1 MNTKSPT
8 ISVIMPAYN
17 AEATIK
23 ESIDSILSQTYRD
36 FELIVINDGSR
47 DDTERIIKS
56 YKDSRIKLLNNGI
69 NRGLIYSLNRG
80 INSATGD
87 LLARMDADDI
97 SLPQRFEKQVACF
110 LHNPHLIACGTKI
123 EYFGNTK
130 LPSGKY
136 ITKVSDKDNKELL
149 LFTACFAHPTVMLR
163 RDILIQYNLSY
174 DEKFKNCEDYKFW
187 IDLMEYGEFYN
198 IPEILLM
205 YRQSDTQITHAG
217 NSLLKENSKKCR
229 YIYIQKKYPEII
241 INGQPTLQSI
251 RHLPKNR
258 KYNHLKQLLYLSL
271 PEYGMSAFFQFIF
284 SGDFTKF
291 SLHNNLAFMKRMLG
305 KGESLL

>member
-1 MNTKSPT
+1 MIKEK

-23 ESIDSILSQTYRD
+23 EAIDSILSQTYRD
-36 FELIVINDGSR
+36 FEFIIINDGSR
-47 DDTERIIKS
+47 DTTENIIKS
-56 YKDSRIKLLNNGI
+56 YNDSRIKLLNNDI

-97 SLPQRFEKQVACF
+97 SLPERFEKQVDCF
-110 LHNPHLIACGTKI
+110 LNNPRLIACGTKI

-130 LPSGKY
+130 LSSRKY
-136 ITKVSDKDNKELL
+136 ITKVSDKENKKLL

-163 RDILIQYNLSY
+163 RDILTRHNLLY
-174 DEKFKNCEDYKFW
+174 DESFKNCEDYKFW

-198 IPEILLM
+198 IPEVLLK

-217 NSLLKENSKKCR
+217 ISLLKENSKKCR
-229 YIYIQKKYPEII
+229 RIYINKQFPELDLSES
-241 INGQPTLQSI
+241 PSLRMI
-251 RHLPKNR
+251 RHLPKDA
-258 KYNHLKQLLYLSL
+258 KYKELRQLLYLSL
-271 PEYGMSAFFQFIF
+271 PTYRLDVLLQVLFSKDFLSFSFYNILALLKRIF
-284 SGDFTKF
+284 
-291 SLHNNLAFMKRMLG
+291 G
-305 KGESLL
+305 KGEPLL